1 MWYFAPKKKGGGVKR
16 VIHYLHCSKS
26 GRSDD
31 LTFAIVQLTQPSI
44 LQFSAV
50 KNFECANSLAGE
62 LLDAYITA
70 GIQLAWKMITQLP
83 PMIAIEPIAFDP
95 HTTKLEPCYAE
106 EENASLQTI
115 TVALRPILFFSYE
128 GQVAVEGIV
137 ATLQQPS
144 VNSETASQAQDLLK
158 KPTSKNDPGVSSGEG
173 QSADLTHHPRPR
185 LLFEVKDLKR
195 AKTSLKSTAPQKRI
209 GPDDSGLGK
218 ALKDAIVSRRKVID
232 SDENEHEALEDEE
245 EWNA

>member
-1 MWYFAPKKKGGGVKR
+1 M
-16 VIHYLHCSKS
+16 
-26 GRSDD
+26 DD
-31 LTFAIVQLTQPSI
+31 LTFVQLTQSSI

-50 KNFECANSLAGE
+50 EGFEAAKSLAGE
-62 LLDAYITA
+62 LLDTYITA
-70 GIQLAWKMITQLP
+70 GIQLAWKMVTQLP
-83 PMIAIEPIAFDP
+83 PMIAIEPRAFDP

-115 TVALRPILFFSYE
+115 TVGLRPILFFSYE

-144 VNSETASQAQDLLK
+144 VNSETASQAQNLLK
-158 KPTSKNDPGVSSGEG
+158 KLTSTNDLGICSGVG
-173 QSADLTHHPRPR
+173 QSADTTQDPRPH
-185 LLFEVKDLKR
+185 LPFKVIDLKR

-209 GPDDSGLGK
+209 GPDDSWLGK

-232 SDENEHEALEDEE
+232 SDENEHEALEGEE